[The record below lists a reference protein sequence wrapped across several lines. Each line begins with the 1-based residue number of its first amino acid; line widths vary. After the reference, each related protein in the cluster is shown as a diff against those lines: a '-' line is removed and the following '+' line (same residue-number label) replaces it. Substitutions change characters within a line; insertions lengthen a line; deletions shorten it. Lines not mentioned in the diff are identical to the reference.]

1 MEGDGDDF
9 ERYRELMGEKS
20 ADRLHRY
27 ELQERY
33 LKLTRHVLPAIA
45 RMKGWALNED
55 HCFMRVILDQLF
67 QDCWYNHLDRRL
79 TAYKQLNDQ
88 QLLRAISLATVVERG
103 DFDTL
108 DQWNRESLRWR
119 QQAKNRPADL

>member
-1 MEGDGDDF
+1 
-9 ERYRELMGEKS
+9 
-20 ADRLHRY
+20 
-27 ELQERY
+27 
-33 LKLTRHVLPAIA
+33 
-45 RMKGWALNED
+45 MKGWALNED

-67 QDCWYNHLDRRL
+67 QDCWYNHLDCRL

-88 QLLRAISLATVVERG
+88 QIRGAISLATVVERG